1 MSITRRV
8 RSSIIKPPNPIP
20 ASTRRVRSSMELPSV
35 FLAGSIEMGKAENW
49 QIHVE
54 NLLEYTD
61 CVIFNPRRDDWD
73 SSWVQSVTNP
83 QFTNQVTWE
92 LMALEKADV
101 IALYLDP
108 ATKSPI
114 SLLELGLHAGS
125 GKLIVCSPE
134 GFYRKGNVDIV
145 CLRYGVPMVE
155 NVVELVKLTR
165 VHFTRRVCFSRAL
178 KGDTRGY

>member
-73 SSWVQSVTNP
+73 SSWVQSVTRRVCTITNP
-83 QFTNQVTWE
+83 Q
-92 LMALEKADV
+92 
-101 IALYLDP
+101 
-108 ATKSPI
+108 
-114 SLLELGLHAGS
+114 
-125 GKLIVCSPE
+125 
-134 GFYRKGNVDIV
+134 
-145 CLRYGVPMVE
+145 
-155 NVVELVKLTR
+155 
-165 VHFTRRVCFSRAL
+165 FTRRVC
-178 KGDTRGY
+178 TIY